1 MCPGLQRW
9 HSGQTVTNVG
19 HTRTQLLSL
28 GLRNQE
34 KKSWNTPVPQDRIL
48 WGFIVSTEQP
58 NWVMQSSSDLQYST
72 LSYKAALLKYAD
84 YSWNDSSIRKI
95 LLAILI
101 ISYSYFS
108 SKKSKH
114 SEDGLNCALWRPGR
128 GRWWHSLISFL
139 LSFFLS
145 LSSVLSSLSEECLWL
160 VKPRQTSWLA
170 ELQWDWSTA
179 WSFKGAVGHVFTL
192 S

>member
-34 KKSWNTPVPQDRIL
+34 NQNWNTPVPQDRIL

-58 NWVMQSSSDLQYST
+58 NWVTQSSSDLQYST

-95 LLAILI
+95 LLTILI
-101 ISYSYFS
+101 INYSYFS
-108 SKKSKH
+108 SKNSKH
-114 SEDGLNCALWRPGR
+114 SLVAV
-128 GRWWHSLISFL
+128 SLLF
-139 LSFFLS
+139 
-145 LSSVLSSLSEECLWL
+145 SVLCHHKLNILDFGLFGSLCWRSEDVTLRKLWCI
-160 VKPRQTSWLA
+160 S
-170 ELQWDWSTA
+170 
-179 WSFKGAVGHVFTL
+179 VFSYVL
-192 S
+192 